1 MNERLRNKVDELFAG
16 APRTRRA
23 NDLKEELLANLTDK
37 YNDLIA
43 AGKSEDEAYND
54 VVDGIGDVDELLRGL
69 KESDVFNYEKR
80 EKERRKYALTLA
92 VSVSLYILS
101 VVITILGVSVFGDS
115 GVISVCIM
123 LAIIAV
129 ATGLI
134 IYATVSRPKYVKEDG
149 SMVEEFKE
157 WKSVHSERN
166 KILQSVKSIMW
177 TLIVVVY
184 LLISFMSGEWG
195 ITWIIFI
202 IGAALERIIVL
213 VFQLKE

>member
-101 VVITILGVSVFGDS
+101 VVIMILGVSVFGDS